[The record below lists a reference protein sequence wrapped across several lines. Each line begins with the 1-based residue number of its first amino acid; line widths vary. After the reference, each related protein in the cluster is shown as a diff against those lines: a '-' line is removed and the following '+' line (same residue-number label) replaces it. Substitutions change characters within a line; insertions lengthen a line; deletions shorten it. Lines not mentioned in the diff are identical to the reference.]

1 MAEKKGVAARVRD
14 AVEPIINSLGYSV
27 WNVSY
32 YKEAADYNL
41 EIELDK
47 DGGIDIDDC
56 SRVTETIN
64 PIIDAMDP
72 VEGAYY
78 LVVSGAGLDR
88 TLSCDEHLTYAM
100 SHGYR
105 VKAKL
110 FTALDGKK
118 EYSGLLSRFD
128 QDTITITEN
137 ENEIKIDR
145 RLISRLTGWCED

>member
-1 MAEKKGVAARVRD
+1 MAEKKGIAARVRQ
-14 AVEPIINSLGYSV
+14 AVEPIICSMGYSV

-56 SRVTETIN
+56 SKVTEAIN
-64 PIIDAMDP
+64 PVIDALDP

-88 TLSCDEHLTYAM
+88 TLSCDEHLDFVIQ
-100 SHGYR
+100 HGYC
-105 VKAKL
+105 VTAKL
-110 FTALDGKK
+110 FTAFEGKK
-118 EYSGLLSRFD
+118 EFSGLLAGFD
-128 QDTITITEN
+128 QDTITVTEN
-137 ENEIKIDR
+137 EKEIKIDR
-145 RLISRLTGWCED
+145 KLISRLTAWCED